1 MSELALYPL
10 VILREHGGFV
20 SATCAGA
27 ADLAAFADDAE
38 VALNDLALFLGQYL
52 SELPPSAVP
61 RFVLPETATPC
72 AISVLVPR
80 PGSWRAPRMRTP
92 LALDALELVTE
103 RGGWMLVPALRH
115 VVFTEADDAAARDPV
130 LEREVLRMAAAL
142 DLDGAEYLDL
152 LPAGSFSLV
161 RPEVMLRSK
170 QAATHGEAK
179 RKAALEL
186 LASIGRRVWP
196 STTAV
201 IGRDSSELAGLLLDE
216 RRPSGVLV
224 GPPGV
229 GKSELLRL
237 ALREH
242 RAPMVLAT
250 SGAELV
256 AGQSFLGQLE
266 QRVAN
271 VMAAAEEV
279 DAVLYF
285 DDLDDL

>member
-1 MSELALYPL
+1 
-10 VILREHGGFV
+10 
-20 SATCAGA
+20 
-27 ADLAAFADDAE
+27 
-38 VALNDLALFLGQYL
+38 
-52 SELPPSAVP
+52 
-61 RFVLPETATPC
+61 
-72 AISVLVPR
+72 
-80 PGSWRAPRMRTP
+80 MRTP

-201 IGRDSSELAGLLLDE
+201 MPRCLSAPCLTSAFQAAWRRAAAMTARNTGVDKGG
-216 RRPSGVLV
+216 RPSRNGRAASDAGRRMSRPNPALRGPGTRMRGGARLQAASSSIQTRKPLRVL
-224 GPPGV
+224 GPKVWVSGTSAASRPRAISTRPRRGA
-229 GKSELLRL
+229 LLRGSK
-237 ALREH
+237 AH
-242 RAPMVLAT
+242 
-250 SGAELV
+250 
-256 AGQSFLGQLE
+256 
-266 QRVAN
+266 QRPPR
-271 VMAAAEEV
+271 
-279 DAVLYF
+279 
-285 DDLDDL
+285 